1 MTLKKPRSSHR
12 AAVLQAFFVTFLWS
26 TSYVLVK
33 IGLREIPALTFAGI
47 RYGLAFVVLL
57 ILAARGGQI
66 KTLRGIGRHTWVRLI
81 TLGLLFYTLTQG
93 GNFLALNYLPAVS
106 VNLLFSLTSIFVAM
120 MGIPILGERP
130 TVLQWVGIWV
140 ALIGAV
146 VYFYPVSFPVGQT
159 IGVTAAVV
167 GLLANSSSS
176 ILGRE
181 INRLRDL
188 EPIQVTLISMGV
200 GAFGLLAIGIR
211 FQGLPQLSLT
221 NWTIIAWLAV
231 VNTAF
236 AFTLFNHTLR
246 ILSALESSI
255 INNTMLIQIPVL
267 AVLFLGERINL
278 KEIIGLLVAGLGT
291 VIVQLAHRDEGKGSG
306 IGD

>member
-1 MTLKKPRSSHR
+1 M
-12 AAVLQAFFVTFLWS
+12 
-26 TSYVLVK
+26 
-33 IGLREIPALTFAGI
+33 
-47 RYGLAFVVLL
+47 
-57 ILAARGGQI
+57 
-66 KTLRGIGRHTWVRLI
+66 
-81 TLGLLFYTLTQG
+81 
-93 GNFLALNYLPAVS
+93 
-106 VNLLFSLTSIFVAM
+106 
-120 MGIPILGERP
+120 
-130 TVLQWVGIWV
+130 
-140 ALIGAV
+140 
-146 VYFYPVSFPVGQT
+146 VYFYPVSFPIGQT